1 MVTSSLKSITEESSL
16 KRVIRKG
23 WFVAYMDLNK
33 EKKIDSDSARIWGSK
48 WILLH
53 VVLSAH
59 AH

>member
-1 MVTSSLKSITEESSL
+1 MPLAMFLLSLKSNVI
-16 KRVIRKG
+16 IRKG
-23 WFVAYMDLNK
+23 WFVAYLDLNK
-33 EKKIDSDSARIWGSK
+33 EDDSDSAK